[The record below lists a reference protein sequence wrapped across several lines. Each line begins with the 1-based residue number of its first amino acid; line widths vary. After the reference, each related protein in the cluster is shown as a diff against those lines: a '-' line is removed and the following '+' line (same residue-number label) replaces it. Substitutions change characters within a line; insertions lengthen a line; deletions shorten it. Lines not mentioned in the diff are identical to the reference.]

1 MIDSSSGVQAAVER
15 AASAHRDRWGSPPEF
30 VARAPGRVNLI
41 GEHTDYNDGFVF
53 PMAIPADTAV
63 AVSRAPEGDPIQ
75 LLSEGFGLVELAAT
89 EVFDANPI
97 DAKHWAAHVQGVRL
111 LLAKEGLAVPAWR
124 AAVATDIPIGASLSS
139 SAALEVA
146 VTMALLELSGTI
158 WPALDVAKL
167 GQRVENDVL
176 GLPSGIMDQLVSAV
190 AVAGHASLI
199 DCRSLD
205 VRPVALP
212 DGVAVAIMD
221 TGTRR
226 RLTES
231 AFADRRETCVRAAKT
246 LGVESLRDVSPD
258 DLDRLAGDDL
268 LVERHRA
275 RHVITENA
283 RTVEAAAAMAAS
295 DAAALGSLMTDSHR
309 SLRDDYEV
317 SGPALD
323 LIVEVAHSAPGCLG
337 ARLTGGGFAGC
348 AVALVEADRTAEFLA
363 STMSGYGGGPSENG
377 EGQDAGAETK
387 IWFCE
392 PGPGAALVPNST
404 RSG

>member
-1 MIDSSSGVQAAVER
+1 MIDSGSGVQSAVER
-15 AASAHRDRWGSPPEF
+15 AASAHRDRWGSAAEF

-63 AVSRAPEGDPIQ
+63 AVSRAPGGDPTE
-75 LLSEGFGLVELAAT
+75 LVSEGFGRVELAAT

-97 DAKHWAAHVQGVRL
+97 DVTHWAAHVQGVRL
-111 LLAKEGLAVPAWR
+111 LLAKHGVTVPAWR
-124 AAVATDIPIGASLSS
+124 ATVATDIPIGASLSS

-146 VTMALLELSGTI
+146 VTMALLELSGTR
-158 WPALDVAKL
+158 WSALDVAKL

-212 DGVAVAIMD
+212 DGAAVAIMD

-226 RLTES
+226 KLTES

-246 LGVESLRDVSPD
+246 LGVKSLRDASTG

-268 LVERHRA
+268 VIERRRA

-283 RTVEAAAAMAAS
+283 RTVEAAAAMVAS
-295 DAAALGSLMTDSHR
+295 DAVALGSLMTDSHR

-323 LIVEVAHSAPGCLG
+323 RIVEVARSAPGCLG
-337 ARLTGGGFAGC
+337 ARMTGGGFAGC
-348 AVALVEADRTAEFLA
+348 AVALVERDRTDEFLA
-363 STMSGYGGGPSENG
+363 STMTSSE
-377 EGQDAGAETK
+377 AK

-392 PGPGAALVPNST
+392 PGPGAALV
-404 RSG
+404 